1 MNLSPTESDVDQP
14 RQDEIDRL
22 EEHVKRCLSGRLHA
36 FQLTV
41 RDDGLILR
49 GRAMTYYAKQLAQH
63 AIMAATSARIV
74 ANDIEVS

>member
-1 MNLSPTESDVDQP
+1 MRLPLTKSGVDLH

-22 EEHVKRCLSGRLHA
+22 EEHVKRHLFGRLHG

-49 GRAMTYYAKQLAQH
+49 GRALTYHTKQLAQH
-63 AIMAATSARIV
+63 AIMAATSVRIV

>member
-1 MNLSPTESDVDQP
+1 MKFPLTESGVDHI

-22 EEHVKRCLSGRLHA
+22 KEHVKRNLNGRLYG
-36 FQLTV
+36 FQLTIHN
-41 RDDGLILR
+41 DGLILR

-63 AIMAATSARIV
+63 AIMATSVRI